1 MGLGGEAIEA
11 IGREHAY
18 RPISGDVVF
27 IGRQTTY
34 FTPSELEHDAEK
46 LVPVFGKH
54 HAPTIT

>member
-27 IGRQTTY
+27 IGRQTAY
-34 FTPSELEHDAEK
+34 FTPGELVALPFLLK
-46 LVPVFGKH
+46 LE
-54 HAPTIT
+54 TRLRN